1 MTTRSASDLRKK
13 LIFAAAW
20 IVVMAAA
27 TLLSLGLGGCA
38 YTSAQAAIDNSTF
51 NGRYLFKSQGV
62 NISASP
68 TGPFFEAGIC
78 IADGKGHYT
87 VISTENASGELPQN
101 NTPQLQGTYSLD
113 AQGVGTMRTEN
124 DTSNFYISADG
135 NHAYVVSTENYST
148 WLVELTRE

>member
-1 MTTRSASDLRKK
+1 M
-13 LIFAAAW
+13 IFAAAW
-20 IVVMAAA
+20 IIVMAAA

-38 YTSAQAAIDNSTF
+38 FSSAQSPIDNSTF
-51 NGRYLFKSQGV
+51 NGRYLFKSQGENV
-62 NISASP
+62 TASP
-68 TGPFFEAGIC
+68 PGPFFEAGIC

-87 VISTENASGELPQN
+87 VISTENASGEMIHDN
-101 NTPQLQGTYSLD
+101 AAQLQGTYSLD
-113 AQGVGTMRTEN
+113 AQGAGTMRTAN